1 MAANYTETE
10 YAMLKADLG
19 FLIDPPEIVADLMA
33 QKLNAAL
40 RMLEQDGVTVDQTD
54 PGDEELV
61 VMYAAWLYRKRDN
74 GDGKPPMLRQ
84 ALNDRKVYGKVG
96 AS

>member
-1 MAANYTETE
+1 MAANCTQTE

-19 FLIDPPEIVADLMA
+19 FLSDPPENVAELMQ

-40 RMLEQDGVTVDQTD
+40 RMLEQDGVEIDQTD
-54 PGDEELV
+54 PADEELV

-74 GDGKPPMLRQ
+74 GDGKPRMLQ
-84 ALNDRKVYGKVG
+84 TTLNDRKVYGKVG